1 MTINSDF
8 LGSVGQERFDP
19 IAGTDEEEAEME
31 QDVEVANDNEEEV
44 EGGNVKVKKKPKK
57 SKEAS
62 RSMSFDS
69 SLPSSHTYLGT
80 DLEEISGRTILED
93 DSVIELPLVTLPGTI
108 LVPGHIIPLY
118 SHNQHEVAMLKSV
131 VDSTDKTFGVVA
143 LRMDEEYRH
152 IIAGI
157 GTTAEIYSVKN
168 EMDDASGISTITVLA
183 QGRQRFELKEYRRTI
198 TGRVNVKVLAF
209 INARIIMGT
218 VKVLPDTELG
228 EVFQGVQPH
237 IHCKLCCLEDHEEDF
252 KVAMDRQGRI
262 ISCVKMTPKSKINRF
277 SAANYTWW
285 PPWVYKMYDTELLM
299 KRVKTELQK
308 WDDTLSS
315 DKLPKDATKLSYW
328 VTQNIPLDDSLKLHL
343 LSINNAV
350 QRLRCALHIICK
362 CSILCCKDCNEQIAD
377 MSNVFSMSVSG
388 PLSAYVNPGGHVHET
403 VTVHQAENLNLIGRP
418 STDHSWFPGYAWTI
432 AQCKRCS
439 AHMGWKFTTRR
450 KDLIPHK
457 FWGLC
462 RSSLIPGMSDP
473 DHKDKGDWTPVM

>member
-1 MTINSDF
+1 MADELLPLLGIHVPPNDDDSSDSNS
-8 LGSVGQERFDP
+8 
-19 IAGTDEEEAEME
+19 AGTDEEESEME
-31 QDVEVANDNEEEV
+31 QEADVANGNQQEA
-44 EGGNVKVKKKPKK
+44 EGGKKKDKRKAKK
-57 SKEAS
+57 SSEAS

-118 SHNQHEVAMLKSV
+118 SHMPQEVAMLKSV
-131 VDSTDKTFGVVA
+131 LDSSDKTFGVVA
-143 LRMDEEYRH
+143 LRMDEDHRYD
-152 IIAGI
+152 IAGI

-198 TGRVNVKVLAF
+198 TG
-209 INARIIMGT
+209 IIMGT
-218 VKVLPDTELG
+218 VKILPDTELND
-228 EVFQGVQPH
+228 VFEGVRPH
-237 IHCKLCCLEDHEEDF
+237 IHCKLCCLEDNEEDF

-277 SAANYTWW
+277 SAANFTWW

-315 DKLPKDATKLSYW
+315 SKLPSDATKLSYW
-328 VTQNIPLDDSLKLHL
+328 VTQNIPLNDSLKLHL

-362 CSILCCKDCNEQIAD
+362 CSVLSCKDCNEQIAD

-403 VTVHQAENLNLIGRP
+403 VTVHQAINLNLIGRP
-418 STDHSWFPGYAWTI
+418 STEHSWFPGYAWTI

-439 AHMGWKFTTRR
+439 SHMGWKFTTKR
-450 KDLIPHK
+450 KDLIPQK

-462 RSSLIPGMSDP
+462 RTSLVPGISDREQ
-473 DHKDKGDWTPVM
+473 KDQVDWTPVM